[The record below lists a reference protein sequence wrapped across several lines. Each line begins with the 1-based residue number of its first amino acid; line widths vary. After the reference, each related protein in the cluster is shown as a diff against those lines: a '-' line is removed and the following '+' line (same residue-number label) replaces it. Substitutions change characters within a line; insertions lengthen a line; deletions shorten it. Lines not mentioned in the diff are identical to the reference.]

1 MYGVLV
7 TAKASKLDIIILVLA
22 LKCYKMVT
30 SYDLTDV
37 FISTMRISRIDEC
50 EIAHSCFPLLDHFI
64 PKYIAIHMN
73 SGRLKKLDVKA
84 YTFPPLRQWQSQFS
98 AIFSNDLRLFHPISV
113 KLSSYNLGFLI

>member
-1 MYGVLV
+1 MDSYDRILLYGVLV

-73 SGRLKKLDVKA
+73 SGRLEEVGCESL
-84 YTFPPLRQWQSQFS
+84 
-98 AIFSNDLRLFHPISV
+98 H
-113 KLSSYNLGFLI
+113 LSSPQAMAKSI